1 MFKNLVEEG
10 RYRTINSLVS
20 NPAVVKMINGRFSRY
35 AELLSLRY
43 DGEGFHARARLLGS
57 GEEVRVCVRSVV
69 FSADCSSVKLE
80 GFSASAPWCQ
90 HLLEDFVE
98 GRSFAIP
105 EPARLPL
112 RPLAKML

>member
-10 RYRTINSLVS
+10 RAAALNGLVS
-20 NPAVVKMINGRFSRY
+20 HPAVLKMANTRLARY
-35 AELLSLRY
+35 AELLSLNYGR
-43 DGEGFHARARLLGS
+43 EGFHARARLLGS

>member
-1 MFKNLVEEG
+1 MGLKSAL
-10 RYRTINSLVS
+10 YRGGGALFE
-20 NPAVVKMINGRFSRY
+20 KK
-35 AELLSLRY
+35 L
-43 DGEGFHARARLLGS
+43 
-57 GEEVRVCVRSVV
+57 
-69 FSADCSSVKLE
+69 ADCSSVKLE